1 MKLKIIHEC
10 GFMKQCFNEDRTVLY
25 WKTPSRTFRDE
36 EEKILPDF
44 KVSKD
49 RLTLLLRAN
58 AAGDLKLKLML
69 TYHSENPR
77 VLKN

>member
-10 GFMKQCFNEDRTVLY
+10 GFMKQFFNVDRTVLY
-25 WKTPSRTFRDE
+25 WKMPSRTFRDE
-36 EEKILPDF
+36 EEKLLPDF

-69 TYHSENPR
+69 NHHSENPR
-77 VLKN
+77 ALKN